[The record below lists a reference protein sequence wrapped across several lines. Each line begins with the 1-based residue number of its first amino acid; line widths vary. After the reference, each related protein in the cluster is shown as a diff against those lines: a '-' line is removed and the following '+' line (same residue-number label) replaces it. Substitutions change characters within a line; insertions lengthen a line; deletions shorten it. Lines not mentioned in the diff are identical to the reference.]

1 MKISRKARKLLSVVL
16 TVVLAIGTF
25 QFAPGVRTIAKAAD
39 APEAGQSYTLNFAKA
54 FSEKTQLNG
63 YTSEDGV
70 FKVISEN
77 DKAYWHDGQ
86 HGAALYNG
94 DKIEVKVAG
103 GADISLGLCK
113 YGHATSFK
121 ITDAEGKEIGST
133 SGKAT
138 TDSDVE
144 KVSYSGEAATLTIT
158 CVGDGEAYLHSVTV
172 ENYAKAGEAE
182 SFTMMLDDIAKDGVV
197 ATGDYKYGES
207 TLTLV
212 GQGETQYTV
221 KSGKKVTV
229 DGKEYDSYTA
239 GKRHA
244 DSNNIPTI
252 PVAGDGTLTI
262 FTPAAKGTLTVYFNS
277 SSFLR
282 VHDYNTADGSKNGYT
297 DTDTGITSYT
307 FAVIPG
313 HTYVMSTTGKTNN
326 MFYAGYQYIV
336 DKEVSVPVKFNNVD
350 AKVSDSLEVS
360 VVDANLGGSE
370 IKLTDG
376 ANADLL
382 EGHTYKLST
391 NDGGVRAA
399 VGDSDT
405 FTVTGEAIVVSLYD
419 VPDVTVE
426 GKITGTPEGTVTE
439 LSLVNMVNGREYKAT
454 VSGDTYTCT
463 LKPGE
468 YNTNVVTTNGGV
480 THDRVSV
487 KTEGTTVN
495 EVYVELPAKEA
506 EPAAFKSEINVPEDY
521 ATLNE
526 ASDAIL
532 NMQDRPEGE
541 AGRVTINL
549 NTDIFEQTVMAAPY
563 VTLKGNN
570 HTISWYY
577 GVGTNYYS
585 VDPVTG
591 LYNEVLARDKYSYAE
606 GNGSLWGG
614 VFIVRGNNFIAE
626 DTTFKNTYN
635 YEVTEAEKTDIAG
648 STLAVDRLAE
658 NADVTA
664 YVYKERSNA
673 FYIDADNIECYNC
686 KILSSQDTLGRNGS
700 ANYNY
705 HTYFR
710 DCVIGGNVD
719 YICGEFAA
727 VFDNC
732 ELQWKT
738 YKDDEKDAAKNN
750 AKLGY
755 ITAAKTSPYV
765 FRDCKVTTDG
775 VSTGTVTGYYG
786 RTWGASSNVTFIRTQ
801 TNGYIL
807 EAGWGEMSTGDG
819 KTAIF
824 KEYAN
829 LSGENAFVSN
839 GEFSKADNQ
848 TEAAVADYIETDKV
862 SAVNTVLGWIP
873 VHYAYDIK
881 PVEVVTPAE
890 SDVKAVEVSDD
901 VKFVDENN
909 NGVATGSVSIA
920 KETASEEQVAA
931 VKEAAAS
938 AENVNITDKAEIVDI
953 SLKNEEGNVI
963 KLSNGT
969 LKISLKKDADV
980 DYTKY
985 TVVVY
990 HLKDDNTLEKLDV
1003 TVSDDAISFVTGG
1016 LSPFVIDYVEVQS
1029 GDDNTPSKPDSGNTG
1044 DNTPSKP
1051 DSGNTG
1057 DNTPSK
1063 PDSGNTGDNTPSKPD
1078 SGNTGD
1084 NTPSKPDSGNTGDNT
1099 PSKPDSGNTGD
1110 NTSSTPDAGNTTE
1123 TPSTAETTGSTTDTT
1138 ATAPKTA
1145 DTAPVALY
1153 LLLVFAAM
1161 MACTTVVTKK
1171 RVR

>member
-1 MKISRKARKLLSVVL
+1 MKIGRKAKKLLAVVL
-16 TVVLAIGTF
+16 TFVLAIGTF
-25 QFAPGVRTIAKAAD
+25 QFAPGVRTIAKAAG
-39 APEAGQSYTLNFAKA
+39 APEAGKSYVLDFTKLY
-54 FSEKTQLNG
+54 STKTQLNG
-63 YTSEDGV
+63 YTSDDGV
-70 FKVISEN
+70 FKVISEA

-86 HGAALYNG
+86 HGAAVYNG

-103 GADISLGLCK
+103 SAEIALTLCK
-113 YGHATSFK
+113 YGSGTAFK
-121 ITDAEGKEIGST
+121 VTDASGKEVGST
-133 SGKAT
+133 SGKSDADAGSQSISYNGDAT
-138 TDSDVE
+138 
-144 KVSYSGEAATLTIT
+144 TLTIT
-158 CVGDGEAYLHSVTV
+158 CEASGEAYLHSVMV
-172 ENYAKAGEAE
+172 NNFAKSDKVE
-182 SFTMMLDDIAKDGVV
+182 SFTLMLDDIAKEDVV
-197 ATGDYKYGES
+197 ATGDYKYGDS

-221 KSGKKVTV
+221 KPGKTVTV
-229 DGKEYDSYTA
+229 DGKEYNSYTA

-252 PVAGDGTLTI
+252 PGQGDGTLTI
-262 FTPAAKGTLTVYFNS
+262 FTPAAKGTMTVYFS
-277 SSFLR
+277 STSFLR
-282 VHDYNTADGSKNGYT
+282 IHDYNTADGSKNGYT
-297 DTDTGITSYT
+297 DTETSINSYT

-326 MFYAGYQYIV
+326 MFYAGYKYIV
-336 DKEVSVPVKFNNVD
+336 DKEVSVPVKFENVN
-350 AKVSDSLEVS
+350 AKLSDSLEIS
-360 VVDANLGGSE
+360 VVDANLGGNA
-370 IKLTDG
+370 IKLKDG

-382 EGHTYKLST
+382 EGHEYKLST

-405 FTVTGEAIVVSLYD
+405 FTATGEAIVVSLYD

-426 GKITGTPEGTVTE
+426 GKITGTPEGTVKE
-439 LSLVNMVNGREYKAT
+439 LSLTNMVNGRAYKAT
-454 VSGDTYTCT
+454 VSGDSYTCT

-468 YNTNVVTTNGGV
+468 YNTSVVTTNGGV

-506 EPAAFKSEINVPEDY
+506 EPVAFKSELNVPGDY

-532 NMQDRPEGE
+532 RMQDRPEGE

-549 NTDIFEQTVMAAPY
+549 KADIFEQTVMAAPY

-577 GVGTNYYS
+577 GVGTYYYS

-591 LYNEVLARDKYSYAE
+591 LYNEVLARDKYSYVE

-614 VFIVRGNNFIAE
+614 VFIVRGDNFIAE

-635 YEVTEAEKTDIAG
+635 YELTEAEKTDIAG
-648 STLAVDRLAE
+648 TTLSVNRLAKD
-658 NADVTA
+658 ADVTA

-673 FYIDADNIECYNC
+673 FYIEADNIECYNC

-700 ANYNY
+700 KNNNY
-705 HTYFR
+705 HTYFNN
-710 DCVIGGNVD
+710 CVIGGNVD

-765 FRDCKVTTDG
+765 FRNCKVTTDG
-775 VSTGTVTGYYG
+775 VSTGAVSGYYG
-786 RTWGASSNVTFIRTQ
+786 RTWGAGSNATFIGTQ
-801 TNGYIL
+801 TNGYVL
-807 EAGWGEMSTGDG
+807 EDGWGEMSTGDG
-819 KTAIF
+819 TSAIF
-824 KEYAN
+824 KEYN
-829 LSGENAFVSN
+829 NVSGENAFVTK
-839 GEFSKADNQ
+839 GQFSKAENQ
-848 TEAAVADYIETDKV
+848 SAEAVADYIESANV

-873 VHYAYDIK
+873 AHYAYDVK
-881 PVEVVTPAE
+881 PVEIVTPTE
-890 SDVKAVEVSDD
+890 SGIAAVEVSKEA
-901 VKFVDENN
+901 KFVDESGK
-909 NGVATGSVSIA
+909 GVATGSVAAIEKA
-920 KETASEEQVAA
+920 ASEEQVAA
-931 VKEAAAS
+931 VKEAAAN
-938 AENVNITDKAEIVDI
+938 AEDIKLTDKAQIIDI
-953 SLKNEEGNVI
+953 SLSNKDGSVV

-969 LKISLKKDADV
+969 LKISLKKNADI

-985 TVVVY
+985 AVVVY

-1016 LSPFVIDYVEVQS
+1016 LSPFVIDYVEVESAS
-1029 GDDNTPSKPDSGNTG
+1029 G
-1044 DNTPSKP
+1044 
-1051 DSGNTG
+1051 
-1057 DNTPSK
+1057 
-1063 PDSGNTGDNTPSKPD
+1063 
-1078 SGNTGD
+1078 
-1084 NTPSKPDSGNTGDNT
+1084 
-1099 PSKPDSGNTGD
+1099 
-1110 NTSSTPDAGNTTE
+1110 
-1123 TPSTAETTGSTTDTT
+1123 TDTT
-1138 ATAPKTA
+1138 ITEDATVTAPTTGDA
-1145 DTAPVALY
+1145 APVAIY
-1153 LLLVFAAM
+1153 LLLAVMAIM
-1161 MACTTVVTKK
+1161 MACTVAGKK
-1171 RVR
+1171 RIR

>member
-138 TDSDVE
+138 TDGDVE

-1099 PSKPDSGNTGD
+1099 
-1110 NTSSTPDAGNTTE
+1110 SSTPDAGNTTE

>member
-1 MKISRKARKLLSVVL
+1 MKIGRKAKKLLAVVL
-16 TVVLAIGTF
+16 TFVLAIGTF
-25 QFAPGVRTIAKAAD
+25 QFAPGVRTIAKAAG
-39 APEAGQSYTLNFAKA
+39 APEAGKSYVLDFTKLY
-54 FSEKTQLNG
+54 STKTQLNG

-70 FKVISEN
+70 FKVISDA

-86 HGAALYNG
+86 HGAAVYNG

-103 GADISLGLCK
+103 SAEIALTLCK
-113 YGHATSFK
+113 YGKGTAFK
-121 ITDAEGKEIGST
+121 VTDASGKEVGST
-133 SGKAT
+133 SGKSASDAESQSISYNGDAT
-138 TDSDVE
+138 
-144 KVSYSGEAATLTIT
+144 TLTIT
-158 CVGDGEAYLHSVTV
+158 CEASGEAYLHSVTV
-172 ENYAKAGEAE
+172 NNFAKSDKAE
-182 SFTMMLDDIAKDGVV
+182 SFTLMLDDIAKEDVV
-197 ATGDYKYGES
+197 ATGDYKYGDS

-221 KSGKKVTV
+221 KSGKTVTV
-229 DGKEYDSYTA
+229 DGKEYNSYTA

-252 PVAGDGTLTI
+252 PGQGDGTLTI
-262 FTPAAKGTLTVYFNS
+262 FTPAAKGTMTVYFS
-277 SSFLR
+277 STSFLR
-282 VHDYNTADGSKNGYT
+282 IHDYNTADGSKNGYT
-297 DTDTGITSYT
+297 DTETSINSYT

-326 MFYAGYQYIV
+326 MFYAGYKYIV

-350 AKVSDSLEVS
+350 AKLTDSLEIS
-360 VVDANLGGSE
+360 VVDANLGGNA
-370 IKLTDG
+370 IKLKNGT
-376 ANADLL
+376 NADLL
-382 EGHTYKLST
+382 EGHEYKLST

-405 FTVTGEAIVVSLYD
+405 FTATGEAIVVSLYD

-426 GKITGTPEGTVTE
+426 GKITGTPEGTVKE
-439 LSLVNMVNGREYKAT
+439 LSLTNMVNGRSYKAT
-454 VSGDTYTCT
+454 VSGDSYTCT

-468 YNTNVVTTNGGV
+468 YNTSVVTTNGGV

-506 EPAAFKSEINVPEDY
+506 EPVAFKSELNVPGDY

-532 NMQDRPEGE
+532 RMQDRPEGE

-549 NTDIFEQTVMAAPY
+549 KADIFEQTVMAAPY

-577 GVGTNYYS
+577 GVGTYYYS

-591 LYNEVLARDKYSYAE
+591 LYNEVLARDKYSYVE

-614 VFIVRGNNFIAE
+614 VFIVRGDNFIAE

-648 STLAVDRLAE
+648 TTLSVNRLAKD
-658 NADVTA
+658 ADVTA

-673 FYIDADNIECYNC
+673 FYIEADNIECYNC

-700 ANYNY
+700 KNNNY
-705 HTYFR
+705 HTYFNN
-710 DCVIGGNVD
+710 CVIGGNVD

-765 FRDCKVTTDG
+765 FRNCKVTTDG
-775 VSTGTVTGYYG
+775 VSTGAVSGYYG
-786 RTWGASSNVTFIRTQ
+786 RTWGAGSNATFIGTQ
-801 TNGYIL
+801 TNGYVL
-807 EAGWGEMSTGDG
+807 EDGWGEMSTGDG
-819 KTAIF
+819 TSAIF
-824 KEYAN
+824 KEYN
-829 LSGENAFVSN
+829 NVSGENAFVTK
-839 GEFSKADNQ
+839 GQFSKAENKSA
-848 TEAAVADYIETDKV
+848 EAVADYIESANV

-873 VHYAYDIK
+873 AHYAYDVK
-881 PVEVVTPAE
+881 PVEIVTPTE
-890 SDVKAVEVSDD
+890 SGIAAVEVSKEA
-901 VKFVDENN
+901 KFVDESGK
-909 NGVATGSVSIA
+909 GVATGSVTAIEKA
-920 KETASEEQVAA
+920 ASEEQVAA
-931 VKEAAAS
+931 VKEAAAN
-938 AENVNITDKAEIVDI
+938 AEDIKLTDKAQIIDI
-953 SLKNEEGNVI
+953 SLSNKDGSVV

-969 LKISLKKDADV
+969 LKISLKKNADI

-985 TVVVY
+985 AVVVY

-1016 LSPFVIDYVEVQS
+1016 LSPFVIDYVEVESAS
-1029 GDDNTPSKPDSGNTG
+1029 GADTTITEDATVTAPTTG
-1044 DNTPSKP
+1044 D
-1051 DSGNTG
+1051 
-1057 DNTPSK
+1057 
-1063 PDSGNTGDNTPSKPD
+1063 
-1078 SGNTGD
+1078 
-1084 NTPSKPDSGNTGDNT
+1084 
-1099 PSKPDSGNTGD
+1099 
-1110 NTSSTPDAGNTTE
+1110 A
-1123 TPSTAETTGSTTDTT
+1123 
-1138 ATAPKTA
+1138 
-1145 DTAPVALY
+1145 APVAIY
-1153 LLLVFAAM
+1153 LLLAVMAIM
-1161 MACTTVVTKK
+1161 MACTVAGKK
-1171 RVR
+1171 RIR

>member
-1 MKISRKARKLLSVVL
+1 MKIGRKAKKLLAVVL
-16 TVVLAIGTF
+16 TFVLAIGTF
-25 QFAPGVRTIAKAAD
+25 QFAPGVRTIAKAAG
-39 APEAGQSYTLNFAKA
+39 APEAGKSYVLDFTKLY
-54 FSEKTQLNG
+54 STKTQLNG
-63 YTSEDGV
+63 YTSDDGV
-70 FKVISEN
+70 FKVISEA

-86 HGAALYNG
+86 HGAAVYNG

-103 GADISLGLCK
+103 SAEIALTLCK
-113 YGHATSFK
+113 YGSGTAFK
-121 ITDAEGKEIGST
+121 VTDASGKEVGST
-133 SGKAT
+133 SGKSDADAGSQSISYNGDAT
-138 TDSDVE
+138 
-144 KVSYSGEAATLTIT
+144 TLTIT
-158 CVGDGEAYLHSVTV
+158 CEASGEAYLHSVMV
-172 ENYAKAGEAE
+172 NNFAKSDKVE
-182 SFTMMLDDIAKDGVV
+182 SFTLMLDDIAKEDVV
-197 ATGDYKYGES
+197 ATGDYKYGDS

-221 KSGKKVTV
+221 KPGKTVTV
-229 DGKEYDSYTA
+229 DGKEYNSYTA

-252 PVAGDGTLTI
+252 PGQGDGTLTI
-262 FTPAAKGTLTVYFNS
+262 FTPAAKGTMTVYFS
-277 SSFLR
+277 STSFLR
-282 VHDYNTADGSKNGYT
+282 IHDYNTADGSKNGYT
-297 DTDTGITSYT
+297 DTETSINSYT

-326 MFYAGYQYIV
+326 MFYAGYKYIV
-336 DKEVSVPVKFNNVD
+336 DKEVSVPVKFDNVD
-350 AKVSDSLEVS
+350 AKLSDSLEIS
-360 VVDANLGGSE
+360 VVDANLGGNA
-370 IKLTDG
+370 IKLKDG

-382 EGHTYKLST
+382 EGHEYKLST

-405 FTVTGEAIVVSLYD
+405 FTATGEAIVVSLYD

-439 LSLVNMVNGREYKAT
+439 LSLTNMVNGRAYKAT
-454 VSGDTYTCT
+454 VSGDSYTCT

-468 YNTNVVTTNGGV
+468 YNTSVVTTNGGV

-506 EPAAFKSEINVPEDY
+506 EPVAFKSELNVPGDY

-532 NMQDRPEGE
+532 RMQDRPEGE

-549 NTDIFEQTVMAAPY
+549 KADIFEQTVMAAPY

-577 GVGTNYYS
+577 GVGTYYYS

-591 LYNEVLARDKYSYAE
+591 LYNEVLARDKYSYVE

-614 VFIVRGNNFIAE
+614 VFIVRGDNFIAE

-635 YEVTEAEKTDIAG
+635 YELTEAEKTDIAG
-648 STLAVDRLAE
+648 TTLSVDRLAKD
-658 NADVTA
+658 ADVTA

-673 FYIDADNIECYNC
+673 FYIEADNIECYNC

-700 ANYNY
+700 KNNNY
-705 HTYFR
+705 HTYFNN
-710 DCVIGGNVD
+710 CVIGGNVD

-765 FRDCKVTTDG
+765 FRNCKVTTDG
-775 VSTGTVTGYYG
+775 VSTGAVSGYYG
-786 RTWGASSNVTFIRTQ
+786 RTWGAGSNATFIGTQ
-801 TNGYIL
+801 TNGYVL
-807 EAGWGEMSTGDG
+807 EDGWGEMSKGDG
-819 KTAIF
+819 TSAIF
-824 KEYAN
+824 KEYN
-829 LSGENAFVSN
+829 NVSGENAFVTK
-839 GEFSKADNQ
+839 GQFSKAENQ
-848 TEAAVADYIETDKV
+848 SVEAVADYIESANV

-873 VHYAYDIK
+873 AHYAYDVK
-881 PVEVVTPAE
+881 PVEIVTPTE
-890 SDVKAVEVSDD
+890 SGIAAVEVSKEA
-901 VKFVDENN
+901 KFVDESGK
-909 NGVATGSVSIA
+909 GVATGSVTAIE
-920 KETASEEQVAA
+920 KDASEEQVAA
-931 VKEAAAS
+931 VKEAAAN
-938 AENVNITDKAEIVDI
+938 AENIKLTDKAQIIDI
-953 SLKNEEGNVI
+953 SLSNKDGSVV

-969 LKISLKKDADV
+969 LKISLKKNADI

-985 TVVVY
+985 AVVVY

-1016 LSPFVIDYVEVQS
+1016 LSPFVIDYVEVETAS
-1029 GDDNTPSKPDSGNTG
+1029 G
-1044 DNTPSKP
+1044 
-1051 DSGNTG
+1051 
-1057 DNTPSK
+1057 
-1063 PDSGNTGDNTPSKPD
+1063 
-1078 SGNTGD
+1078 
-1084 NTPSKPDSGNTGDNT
+1084 
-1099 PSKPDSGNTGD
+1099 
-1110 NTSSTPDAGNTTE
+1110 
-1123 TPSTAETTGSTTDTT
+1123 TDTT
-1138 ATAPKTA
+1138 ITEDATVTAPTTGDA
-1145 DTAPVALY
+1145 APVAIY
-1153 LLLVFAAM
+1153 LLLAVMAIM
-1161 MACTTVVTKK
+1161 MACTVAGKK
-1171 RVR
+1171 RIR

>member
-39 APEAGQSYTLNFAKA
+39 VPEAGQSYTLNFAKA

-138 TDSDVE
+138 TDGDVE

-454 VSGDTYTCT
+454 VSGDTYTCS

-468 YNTNVVTTNGGV
+468 YNTNVVTTNGGI

-700 ANYNY
+700 TNYNY

-738 YKDDEKDAAKNN
+738 YKDNEKDAAKNN

-801 TNGYIL
+801 TNGYVL

-1057 DNTPSK
+1057 DNT
-1063 PDSGNTGDNTPSKPD
+1063 
-1078 SGNTGD
+1078 
-1084 NTPSKPDSGNTGDNT
+1084 
-1099 PSKPDSGNTGD
+1099 
-1110 NTSSTPDAGNTTE
+1110 SSTPDAGNTTE

>member
-138 TDSDVE
+138 TDGDVE

-454 VSGDTYTCT
+454 VSGDTYTCS

-468 YNTNVVTTNGGV
+468 YNTNVVTTNGGI

-686 KILSSQDTLGRNGS
+686 KILSSQDTLGRNSS

-1099 PSKPDSGNTGD
+1099 
-1110 NTSSTPDAGNTTE
+1110 SSTPDAGNTTE

>member
-1 MKISRKARKLLSVVL
+1 MKSGRKAKKLLAVVL

-25 QFAPGVRTIAKAAD
+25 QIAPGVRTIAKAAG
-39 APEAGQSYTLNFAKA
+39 APEAGKSYVLDFTKLY
-54 FSEKTQLNG
+54 STKTQLNG
-63 YTSEDGV
+63 YTSDDGV
-70 FKVISEN
+70 FKVISEA

-86 HGAALYNG
+86 HGAAVYNG

-103 GADISLGLCK
+103 SAEIALTLCK
-113 YGHATSFK
+113 YGSGTAFK
-121 ITDAEGKEIGST
+121 VTDASGKEVGST
-133 SGKAT
+133 SGKA
-138 TDSDVE
+138 DADAGSQSI
-144 KVSYSGEAATLTIT
+144 SYNGDATTLTIT
-158 CVGDGEAYLHSVTV
+158 CEASGEAYLHSVMV
-172 ENYAKAGEAE
+172 NNFAKSDKVE
-182 SFTMMLDDIAKDGVV
+182 SFTLMLDDIAKEDVV
-197 ATGDYKYGES
+197 ATGDYKYGDS

-221 KSGKKVTV
+221 KPGKTVTV
-229 DGKEYDSYTA
+229 DGKEYNSYTA

-252 PVAGDGTLTI
+252 PGQGDGTLTI
-262 FTPAAKGTLTVYFNS
+262 FTPAAKGTMTVYFS
-277 SSFLR
+277 STSFLR
-282 VHDYNTADGSKNGYT
+282 IHDYNTADGSKNGYT
-297 DTDTGITSYT
+297 DTETSINSYT

-326 MFYAGYQYIV
+326 MFYAGYKYIV

-350 AKVSDSLEVS
+350 AKLTDSLEIS
-360 VVDANLGGSE
+360 VVDANLGGNV
-370 IKLTDG
+370 IKLKDG
-376 ANADLL
+376 TNADLL
-382 EGHTYKLST
+382 EGHEYKLST

-405 FTVTGEAIVVSLYD
+405 FTATGEAIVVSLYD

-426 GKITGTPEGTVTE
+426 GKITGTPEGTVKE
-439 LSLVNMVNGREYKAT
+439 LSLTNMVNGRSYKAT
-454 VSGDTYTCT
+454 VSGDSYTCT

-468 YNTNVVTTNGGV
+468 YNTSVVTTNGGV

-506 EPAAFKSEINVPEDY
+506 EPVAFKSELNVPGDY

-532 NMQDRPEGE
+532 RMQDRPEGE

-549 NTDIFEQTVMAAPY
+549 KADIFEQTVMAAPY

-577 GVGTNYYS
+577 GVGTYYYS

-591 LYNEVLARDKYSYAE
+591 LYNEVLARDKYSYVE

-614 VFIVRGNNFIAE
+614 VFIVRGDNFIAE

-635 YEVTEAEKTDIAG
+635 YELTEAEKTDIAG
-648 STLAVDRLAE
+648 TTLSVNRLAKD
-658 NADVTA
+658 ADVTA

-673 FYIDADNIECYNC
+673 FYIEADNIECYNC

-700 ANYNY
+700 KNNNY
-705 HTYFR
+705 HTYFSN
-710 DCVIGGNVD
+710 CVIGGNVD
-719 YICGEFAA
+719 YICGEFSA

-765 FRDCKVTTDG
+765 FRNCKVTTDG
-775 VSTGTVTGYYG
+775 VSTGAVSGYYG
-786 RTWGASSNVTFIRTQ
+786 RTWGAGSNATFIGTQ
-801 TNGYIL
+801 TNGYVL
-807 EAGWGEMSTGDG
+807 EDGWGEMSTGDG
-819 KTAIF
+819 TSAIF
-824 KEYAN
+824 KEYN
-829 LSGENAFVSN
+829 NVSGENAFVTK
-839 GEFSKADNQ
+839 GQFSKAENQ
-848 TEAAVADYIETDKV
+848 SAEAVADYIESANV

-873 VHYAYDIK
+873 AHYAYDVK
-881 PVEVVTPAE
+881 PVEIVTPAE
-890 SDVKAVEVSDD
+890 SGIAAVEVSKEA
-901 VKFVDENN
+901 KFVDESGK
-909 NGVATGSVSIA
+909 GVATGSVTAIEKA
-920 KETASEEQVAA
+920 ASEEQVAA
-931 VKEAAAS
+931 VKEAVAN
-938 AENVNITDKAEIVDI
+938 AEDIKLTDKAQIIDI
-953 SLKNEEGNVI
+953 SLSNKDGSVV

-969 LKISLKKDADV
+969 LKISLKKNADI

-985 TVVVY
+985 AVVVY

-1016 LSPFVIDYVEVQS
+1016 LSPFVIDYVEVESAS
-1029 GDDNTPSKPDSGNTG
+1029 GADTTITEDATVTAPTTG
-1044 DNTPSKP
+1044 D
-1051 DSGNTG
+1051 
-1057 DNTPSK
+1057 
-1063 PDSGNTGDNTPSKPD
+1063 
-1078 SGNTGD
+1078 
-1084 NTPSKPDSGNTGDNT
+1084 
-1099 PSKPDSGNTGD
+1099 
-1110 NTSSTPDAGNTTE
+1110 A
-1123 TPSTAETTGSTTDTT
+1123 
-1138 ATAPKTA
+1138 
-1145 DTAPVALY
+1145 APVAIY
-1153 LLLVFAAM
+1153 LLLAVMAIM
-1161 MACTTVVTKK
+1161 MACTVAGKK
-1171 RVR
+1171 RIR

>member
-1 MKISRKARKLLSVVL
+1 MKIGRKAKKLLAVVL
-16 TVVLAIGTF
+16 TFVLAIGTF
-25 QFAPGVRTIAKAAD
+25 QFAPGVRTIAKAAG
-39 APEAGQSYTLNFAKA
+39 APEAGKSYVLDFTKLYSTKTL
-54 FSEKTQLNG
+54 LNG
-63 YTSEDGV
+63 YTSDDGV
-70 FKVISEN
+70 FKVISEA

-86 HGAALYNG
+86 HGAAVYNG

-103 GADISLGLCK
+103 SAEIALTLCK
-113 YGHATSFK
+113 YGSGTAFK
-121 ITDAEGKEIGST
+121 VTDASGKEVGST
-133 SGKAT
+133 SGKSDADAGSQSISYNGDAT
-138 TDSDVE
+138 
-144 KVSYSGEAATLTIT
+144 TLTIT
-158 CVGDGEAYLHSVTV
+158 CEASGEAYLHSVMV
-172 ENYAKAGEAE
+172 NNFAKSDKVE
-182 SFTMMLDDIAKDGVV
+182 SFTLMLDDIAKEDVV
-197 ATGDYKYGES
+197 ATGDYKYGDS

-221 KSGKKVTV
+221 KPGKTVTV
-229 DGKEYDSYTA
+229 DGKEYNSYTA

-252 PVAGDGTLTI
+252 PGQGDGTLTI
-262 FTPAAKGTLTVYFNS
+262 FTPAAKGTMTVYFS
-277 SSFLR
+277 STSFLR
-282 VHDYNTADGSKNGYT
+282 IHDYNTADGSKNGYT
-297 DTDTGITSYT
+297 DTETSINSYT

-326 MFYAGYQYIV
+326 MFYAGYKYIV
-336 DKEVSVPVKFNNVD
+336 DKEVSVPVKFENVN
-350 AKVSDSLEVS
+350 AKLSDSLEIS
-360 VVDANLGGSE
+360 VVDANLGGNA
-370 IKLTDG
+370 IKLKDG

-382 EGHTYKLST
+382 EGHEYKLST

-405 FTVTGEAIVVSLYD
+405 FTATGEAIVVSLYD

-439 LSLVNMVNGREYKAT
+439 LSLTNMVNGRSYKAT
-454 VSGDTYTCT
+454 VSGDSYTCT

-468 YNTNVVTTNGGV
+468 YNTSVVTTNGGV

-506 EPAAFKSEINVPEDY
+506 EPVAFKSELNVPGDY

-532 NMQDRPEGE
+532 RMQDRPEGE

-549 NTDIFEQTVMAAPY
+549 KADIFEQTVMAAPY

-577 GVGTNYYS
+577 GVGTYYYS

-591 LYNEVLARDKYSYAE
+591 LYNEVLARDKYSYVE

-614 VFIVRGNNFIAE
+614 VFIVRGDNFIAE

-635 YEVTEAEKTDIAG
+635 YELTEAEKTDIAG
-648 STLAVDRLAE
+648 TTLSVDRLAKD
-658 NADVTA
+658 ADVTA

-673 FYIDADNIECYNC
+673 FYIEADNIECYNC

-700 ANYNY
+700 KNNNY
-705 HTYFR
+705 HTYFNN
-710 DCVIGGNVD
+710 CVIGGNVD

-765 FRDCKVTTDG
+765 FRNCKVTTDG
-775 VSTGTVTGYYG
+775 VSTGAVSGYYG
-786 RTWGASSNVTFIRTQ
+786 RTWGAGSNATFIGTQ
-801 TNGYIL
+801 TNGYVL
-807 EAGWGEMSTGDG
+807 EDGWGEMSTGDG
-819 KTAIF
+819 TSAIF
-824 KEYAN
+824 KEYN
-829 LSGENAFVSN
+829 NVSGENAFVTK
-839 GEFSKADNQ
+839 GQFSKAENQ
-848 TEAAVADYIETDKV
+848 SAEAVADYIESANV

-873 VHYAYDIK
+873 AHYAYDVK
-881 PVEVVTPAE
+881 PVEIVTPTE
-890 SDVKAVEVSDD
+890 SGIAAVEVSKEA
-901 VKFVDENN
+901 KFVDESGK
-909 NGVATGSVSIA
+909 GVATGSVTAIEKA
-920 KETASEEQVAA
+920 ASEEQVAA
-931 VKEAAAS
+931 VKEAVAN
-938 AENVNITDKAEIVDI
+938 AEDIKLTDKAQIIDI
-953 SLKNEEGNVI
+953 SLSNKDGSVV

-969 LKISLKKDADV
+969 LKISLKKNADI

-985 TVVVY
+985 AVVVY

-1016 LSPFVIDYVEVQS
+1016 LSPFVIDYVEVESAS
-1029 GDDNTPSKPDSGNTG
+1029 GADTTITEDATVTAPTTG
-1044 DNTPSKP
+1044 D
-1051 DSGNTG
+1051 
-1057 DNTPSK
+1057 
-1063 PDSGNTGDNTPSKPD
+1063 
-1078 SGNTGD
+1078 
-1084 NTPSKPDSGNTGDNT
+1084 
-1099 PSKPDSGNTGD
+1099 
-1110 NTSSTPDAGNTTE
+1110 A
-1123 TPSTAETTGSTTDTT
+1123 
-1138 ATAPKTA
+1138 
-1145 DTAPVALY
+1145 APVAIY
-1153 LLLVFAAM
+1153 LLLAVMAIM
-1161 MACTTVVTKK
+1161 MACTVAGKK
-1171 RVR
+1171 RIR

>member
-138 TDSDVE
+138 TDGDVE

-873 VHYAYDIK
+873 VH
-881 PVEVVTPAE
+881 
-890 SDVKAVEVSDD
+890 
-901 VKFVDENN
+901 
-909 NGVATGSVSIA
+909 
-920 KETASEEQVAA
+920 
-931 VKEAAAS
+931 
-938 AENVNITDKAEIVDI
+938 
-953 SLKNEEGNVI
+953 
-963 KLSNGT
+963 
-969 LKISLKKDADV
+969 
-980 DYTKY
+980 
-985 TVVVY
+985 
-990 HLKDDNTLEKLDV
+990 
-1003 TVSDDAISFVTGG
+1003 
-1016 LSPFVIDYVEVQS
+1016 
-1029 GDDNTPSKPDSGNTG
+1029 
-1044 DNTPSKP
+1044 
-1051 DSGNTG
+1051 
-1057 DNTPSK
+1057 
-1063 PDSGNTGDNTPSKPD
+1063 
-1078 SGNTGD
+1078 
-1084 NTPSKPDSGNTGDNT
+1084 
-1099 PSKPDSGNTGD
+1099 
-1110 NTSSTPDAGNTTE
+1110 
-1123 TPSTAETTGSTTDTT
+1123 
-1138 ATAPKTA
+1138 
-1145 DTAPVALY
+1145 
-1153 LLLVFAAM
+1153 
-1161 MACTTVVTKK
+1161 
-1171 RVR
+1171 

>member
-1 MKISRKARKLLSVVL
+1 MKIGRKAKKLLAVVL
-16 TVVLAIGTF
+16 TFVLAIGTF
-25 QFAPGVRTIAKAAD
+25 QFAPGVRTIAKAAG
-39 APEAGQSYTLNFAKA
+39 APEAGKSYVLDFTKLY
-54 FSEKTQLNG
+54 STKTQLNG
-63 YTSEDGV
+63 YTSDDGV
-70 FKVISEN
+70 FKVISEA

-86 HGAALYNG
+86 HGAAVYNG

-103 GADISLGLCK
+103 SAEIALTLCK
-113 YGHATSFK
+113 YGSGTAFK
-121 ITDAEGKEIGST
+121 VTDASGKEVGST
-133 SGKAT
+133 SGKSDADAGSQSISYNGDAT
-138 TDSDVE
+138 
-144 KVSYSGEAATLTIT
+144 TLTIT
-158 CVGDGEAYLHSVTV
+158 CEASGEAYLHSVMV
-172 ENYAKAGEAE
+172 NNFAKSDKVE
-182 SFTMMLDDIAKDGVV
+182 SFTLMLDDIAKEDVV
-197 ATGDYKYGES
+197 ATGDYKYGDS

-221 KSGKKVTV
+221 KPGKTVTV
-229 DGKEYDSYTA
+229 DGKEYNSYTA

-252 PVAGDGTLTI
+252 PGQGDGTLTI
-262 FTPAAKGTLTVYFNS
+262 FTPAAKGTMTVYFS
-277 SSFLR
+277 STSFLR
-282 VHDYNTADGSKNGYT
+282 IHDYNTADGSKNGYT
-297 DTDTGITSYT
+297 DTETSINSYT

-326 MFYAGYQYIV
+326 MFYAGYKYIV
-336 DKEVSVPVKFNNVD
+336 DKEVSVPVKFENVN
-350 AKVSDSLEVS
+350 AKLSDSLEIS
-360 VVDANLGGSE
+360 VVDANLGGNA
-370 IKLTDG
+370 IKLKDG

-382 EGHTYKLST
+382 EGHEYKLST

-405 FTVTGEAIVVSLYD
+405 FTATGEAIVVSLYD

-439 LSLVNMVNGREYKAT
+439 LSLTNMVNGRAYKAT
-454 VSGDTYTCT
+454 VSGDSYTCT

-468 YNTNVVTTNGGV
+468 YNTSVVTTNGGV

-506 EPAAFKSEINVPEDY
+506 EPVAFKSELNVPGDY

-532 NMQDRPEGE
+532 RMQDRPEGE

-549 NTDIFEQTVMAAPY
+549 KADIFEQTVMAAPY

-577 GVGTNYYS
+577 GVGTYYYS

-591 LYNEVLARDKYSYAE
+591 LYNEVLARDKYSYVE

-614 VFIVRGNNFIAE
+614 VFIVRGDNFIAE

-635 YEVTEAEKTDIAG
+635 YELTEAEKTDIAG
-648 STLAVDRLAE
+648 TTLSVDRLAKD
-658 NADVTA
+658 ADVTA

-673 FYIDADNIECYNC
+673 FYIEADNIECYNC

-700 ANYNY
+700 KNNNY
-705 HTYFR
+705 HTYFNN
-710 DCVIGGNVD
+710 CVIGGNVD

-738 YKDDEKDAAKNN
+738 YKNDEKDAAKNN

-765 FRDCKVTTDG
+765 FRNCKVTTDG
-775 VSTGTVTGYYG
+775 VSTGAVSGYYG
-786 RTWGASSNVTFIRTQ
+786 RTWGAGSNATFIGTQ
-801 TNGYIL
+801 TNGYVL
-807 EAGWGEMSTGDG
+807 EDGWGEMSTGDG
-819 KTAIF
+819 TSAIF
-824 KEYAN
+824 KEYN
-829 LSGENAFVSN
+829 NVSGENAFVTK
-839 GEFSKADNQ
+839 GQFSKAENQ
-848 TEAAVADYIETDKV
+848 SAEAVADYIESANV

-873 VHYAYDIK
+873 AHYAYDVK
-881 PVEVVTPAE
+881 PVEIVTPTE
-890 SDVKAVEVSDD
+890 SGIAAVEVSKEA
-901 VKFVDENN
+901 KFVDESGK
-909 NGVATGSVSIA
+909 GVATGSVTAIEKA
-920 KETASEEQVAA
+920 ASEEQVAA
-931 VKEAAAS
+931 VKEAVAN
-938 AENVNITDKAEIVDI
+938 AEDIKLTDKAQIIDI
-953 SLKNEEGNVI
+953 SLSNKDGSVV

-969 LKISLKKDADV
+969 LKISLKKNADI

-985 TVVVY
+985 AVVVY

-1016 LSPFVIDYVEVQS
+1016 LSPFVIDYVEVESAS
-1029 GDDNTPSKPDSGNTG
+1029 GADTTITEDATVTAPTTG
-1044 DNTPSKP
+1044 D
-1051 DSGNTG
+1051 
-1057 DNTPSK
+1057 
-1063 PDSGNTGDNTPSKPD
+1063 
-1078 SGNTGD
+1078 
-1084 NTPSKPDSGNTGDNT
+1084 
-1099 PSKPDSGNTGD
+1099 
-1110 NTSSTPDAGNTTE
+1110 A
-1123 TPSTAETTGSTTDTT
+1123 
-1138 ATAPKTA
+1138 
-1145 DTAPVALY
+1145 APVAIY
-1153 LLLVFAAM
+1153 LLLAVMAIM
-1161 MACTTVVTKK
+1161 MACTVAGKK
-1171 RVR
+1171 RIR

>member
-25 QFAPGVRTIAKAAD
+25 QFAPGVRTIAKAAG

-77 DKAYWHDGQ
+77 DKAYWHDGR

-103 GADISLGLCK
+103 DADISLGLCK

-138 TDSDVE
+138 TDGDVE

-454 VSGDTYTCT
+454 VSGDTYTCS

-468 YNTNVVTTNGGV
+468 YNTNVVTTNGGI

-1057 DNTPSK
+1057 DNT
-1063 PDSGNTGDNTPSKPD
+1063 
-1078 SGNTGD
+1078 
-1084 NTPSKPDSGNTGDNT
+1084 
-1099 PSKPDSGNTGD
+1099 
-1110 NTSSTPDAGNTTE
+1110 SSTPDAGNTTE

>member
-1 MKISRKARKLLSVVL
+1 MKIGRKAKKLLAVVL
-16 TVVLAIGTF
+16 TFVLAIGTF
-25 QFAPGVRTIAKAAD
+25 QFAPGVRTIAKAAG
-39 APEAGQSYTLNFAKA
+39 APEAGKSYVLDFTKLYSTKTL
-54 FSEKTQLNG
+54 LNG
-63 YTSEDGV
+63 YTSDDGV
-70 FKVISEN
+70 FKVISEA

-86 HGAALYNG
+86 HGAAVYNG

-103 GADISLGLCK
+103 SAEIALTLCK
-113 YGHATSFK
+113 YGSGTAFK
-121 ITDAEGKEIGST
+121 VTDASGKEVGST
-133 SGKAT
+133 SGKSDADAGSQSISYNGDAT
-138 TDSDVE
+138 
-144 KVSYSGEAATLTIT
+144 TLTIT
-158 CVGDGEAYLHSVTV
+158 CEASGEAYLHSVMV
-172 ENYAKAGEAE
+172 NNFAKSDKVE
-182 SFTMMLDDIAKDGVV
+182 SFTLMLDDIAKEDVV
-197 ATGDYKYGES
+197 ATGDYKYGDS

-221 KSGKKVTV
+221 KPGKTVTV
-229 DGKEYDSYTA
+229 DGKEYNSYTA

-252 PVAGDGTLTI
+252 PGQGDGTLTI
-262 FTPAAKGTLTVYFNS
+262 FTPAAKGTMTVYFS
-277 SSFLR
+277 STSFLR
-282 VHDYNTADGSKNGYT
+282 IHDYNTADGSKNGYT
-297 DTDTGITSYT
+297 DTETSINSYT

-326 MFYAGYQYIV
+326 MFYAGYKYIV
-336 DKEVSVPVKFNNVD
+336 DKEVSVPVKFENVD
-350 AKVSDSLEVS
+350 AKLSDSLEIS
-360 VVDANLGGSE
+360 VVDANLGGNA
-370 IKLTDG
+370 IKLKDG

-382 EGHTYKLST
+382 EGHEYKLST

-405 FTVTGEAIVVSLYD
+405 FTATGEAIVVSLYD

-439 LSLVNMVNGREYKAT
+439 LSLTNMVNGRSYKAT
-454 VSGDTYTCT
+454 VSGDSYTCT

-468 YNTNVVTTNGGV
+468 YNTSVVTTNGGV

-506 EPAAFKSEINVPEDY
+506 EPVAFKSELNVPGDY

-532 NMQDRPEGE
+532 RMQDRPEGE

-549 NTDIFEQTVMAAPY
+549 KADIFEQTVMAAPY

-577 GVGTNYYS
+577 GVGTYYYS

-591 LYNEVLARDKYSYAE
+591 LYNEVLARDKYSYVE

-614 VFIVRGNNFIAE
+614 VFIVRGDNFIAE

-635 YEVTEAEKTDIAG
+635 YELTEAEKTDIAG
-648 STLAVDRLAE
+648 TTLSVDRLAKD
-658 NADVTA
+658 ADVTA

-673 FYIDADNIECYNC
+673 FYIEADNIECYNC

-700 ANYNY
+700 KNNNY
-705 HTYFR
+705 HTYFNN
-710 DCVIGGNVD
+710 CVIGGNVD

-765 FRDCKVTTDG
+765 FRNCKVTTDG
-775 VSTGTVTGYYG
+775 VSTGAVSGYYG
-786 RTWGASSNVTFIRTQ
+786 RTWGAGSNATFIGTQ
-801 TNGYIL
+801 TNGYVL
-807 EAGWGEMSTGDG
+807 EDGWGEMSTGDG
-819 KTAIF
+819 TSAIF
-824 KEYAN
+824 KEYN
-829 LSGENAFVSN
+829 NVSGENAFVTK
-839 GEFSKADNQ
+839 GQFSKAENQ
-848 TEAAVADYIETDKV
+848 SAEAVADYIESANV

-873 VHYAYDIK
+873 AHYAYDVK
-881 PVEVVTPAE
+881 PVEIVTPTE
-890 SDVKAVEVSDD
+890 SGIAAVEVSKEA
-901 VKFVDENN
+901 KFVDESGK
-909 NGVATGSVSIA
+909 GVATGSVTAIEKA
-920 KETASEEQVAA
+920 ASEEQVAA
-931 VKEAAAS
+931 VKEAVAN
-938 AENVNITDKAEIVDI
+938 AEDIKLTDKAQIIDI
-953 SLKNEEGNVI
+953 SLSNKDGSVV

-969 LKISLKKDADV
+969 LKISLKKNADI

-985 TVVVY
+985 AVVVY

-1016 LSPFVIDYVEVQS
+1016 LSPFVIDYVEVESAS
-1029 GDDNTPSKPDSGNTG
+1029 GADTTITEDATVIAPTTG
-1044 DNTPSKP
+1044 D
-1051 DSGNTG
+1051 
-1057 DNTPSK
+1057 
-1063 PDSGNTGDNTPSKPD
+1063 
-1078 SGNTGD
+1078 
-1084 NTPSKPDSGNTGDNT
+1084 
-1099 PSKPDSGNTGD
+1099 
-1110 NTSSTPDAGNTTE
+1110 A
-1123 TPSTAETTGSTTDTT
+1123 
-1138 ATAPKTA
+1138 
-1145 DTAPVALY
+1145 APVAIY
-1153 LLLVFAAM
+1153 LLLAVMAIM
-1161 MACTTVVTKK
+1161 MACTVAGKK
-1171 RVR
+1171 RIR

>member
-1 MKISRKARKLLSVVL
+1 MKIGRKAKKLLAVVL
-16 TVVLAIGTF
+16 TFVLAIGTF
-25 QFAPGVRTIAKAAD
+25 QFAPGVRTIAKAAG
-39 APEAGQSYTLNFAKA
+39 APEAGKSYVLDFTKLY
-54 FSEKTQLNG
+54 STKTQLNG
-63 YTSEDGV
+63 YTSDDGV
-70 FKVISEN
+70 FKVISEA

-86 HGAALYNG
+86 HGAAVYNG

-103 GADISLGLCK
+103 SAEIALTLCK
-113 YGHATSFK
+113 YGSGTAFK
-121 ITDAEGKEIGST
+121 VTDASGKEVGSS
-133 SGKAT
+133 SGKSDADAGSQSISYNGDAT
-138 TDSDVE
+138 
-144 KVSYSGEAATLTIT
+144 TLTIT
-158 CVGDGEAYLHSVTV
+158 CEASGEAYLHSVMV
-172 ENYAKAGEAE
+172 NNFAKSDKVE
-182 SFTMMLDDIAKDGVV
+182 SFTLMLDDIAKEDVV
-197 ATGDYKYGES
+197 ATGDYKYGDS

-221 KSGKKVTV
+221 KPGKTVTV
-229 DGKEYDSYTA
+229 DGKEYNSYTA

-252 PVAGDGTLTI
+252 PGQGDGTLTI
-262 FTPAAKGTLTVYFNS
+262 FTPAAKGTMTVYFS
-277 SSFLR
+277 STSFLR
-282 VHDYNTADGSKNGYT
+282 IHDYNTADGSKNGYT
-297 DTDTGITSYT
+297 DTETGINSYT

-326 MFYAGYQYIV
+326 MFYAGYKYIV
-336 DKEVSVPVKFNNVD
+336 DKEVSVPVKFDNVD
-350 AKVSDSLEVS
+350 AKLSDSLEIS
-360 VVDANLGGSE
+360 VVDANLGGNA
-370 IKLTDG
+370 IKLKDG

-382 EGHTYKLST
+382 EGHEYKLST

-405 FTVTGEAIVVSLYD
+405 FTATGEAIVVSLYD

-426 GKITGTPEGTVTE
+426 GKITGTPEGTVKE
-439 LSLVNMVNGREYKAT
+439 LSLTNMVNGRAYKAT
-454 VSGDTYTCT
+454 VSGDSYTCT

-468 YNTNVVTTNGGV
+468 YNTSVVTTNGGV

-506 EPAAFKSEINVPEDY
+506 EPVAFKSELNVPGDY

-532 NMQDRPEGE
+532 RMQDRPEGE

-549 NTDIFEQTVMAAPY
+549 KADIFEQTVMAAPY

-577 GVGTNYYS
+577 GVGTYYYS

-591 LYNEVLARDKYSYAE
+591 LYNEVLARDKYSYVE

-614 VFIVRGNNFIAE
+614 VFIVRGDNFIAE

-635 YEVTEAEKTDIAG
+635 YELTEAEKTDIAG
-648 STLAVDRLAE
+648 TTLSVDRLAKD
-658 NADVTA
+658 ADVTA

-673 FYIDADNIECYNC
+673 FYIEADNIECYNC

-700 ANYNY
+700 KNNNY
-705 HTYFR
+705 HTYFNN
-710 DCVIGGNVD
+710 CVIGGNVD

-765 FRDCKVTTDG
+765 FRNCKVTTDG
-775 VSTGTVTGYYG
+775 VSTGAVSGYYG
-786 RTWGASSNVTFIRTQ
+786 RTWGAGSNATFIGTQ
-801 TNGYIL
+801 TNGYVL
-807 EAGWGEMSTGDG
+807 EDGWGEMSTGDG
-819 KTAIF
+819 TSAIF
-824 KEYAN
+824 KEYN
-829 LSGENAFVSN
+829 NVSGENAFVTK
-839 GEFSKADNQ
+839 GQFSKAENQ
-848 TEAAVADYIETDKV
+848 SAEAVADYIESANV

-873 VHYAYDIK
+873 AHYAYDVK
-881 PVEVVTPAE
+881 PVEIVTPTE
-890 SDVKAVEVSDD
+890 SGIAAVEVSKEA
-901 VKFVDENN
+901 KFVDESGK
-909 NGVATGSVSIA
+909 GVATGSVTAIEKA
-920 KETASEEQVAA
+920 ASEEQVAA
-931 VKEAAAS
+931 VKEAVAN
-938 AENVNITDKAEIVDI
+938 AEDIKLTDKAQIIDI
-953 SLKNEEGNVI
+953 SLSNKDGSVV

-969 LKISLKKDADV
+969 LKISLKKNADI

-985 TVVVY
+985 AVVVY

-1016 LSPFVIDYVEVQS
+1016 LSPFVIDYVEVESAS
-1029 GDDNTPSKPDSGNTG
+1029 GADTTITEDATVTAPTTG
-1044 DNTPSKP
+1044 D
-1051 DSGNTG
+1051 
-1057 DNTPSK
+1057 
-1063 PDSGNTGDNTPSKPD
+1063 
-1078 SGNTGD
+1078 
-1084 NTPSKPDSGNTGDNT
+1084 
-1099 PSKPDSGNTGD
+1099 
-1110 NTSSTPDAGNTTE
+1110 A
-1123 TPSTAETTGSTTDTT
+1123 
-1138 ATAPKTA
+1138 
-1145 DTAPVALY
+1145 APVAIY
-1153 LLLVFAAM
+1153 LLLAVMAIM
-1161 MACTTVVTKK
+1161 MACTVAGKK
-1171 RVR
+1171 RIR

>member
-77 DKAYWHDGQ
+77 DKAYWHDGR

-103 GADISLGLCK
+103 DADISLGLCK

-138 TDSDVE
+138 TDGDVE

-221 KSGKKVTV
+221 KPGKKVTV

-277 SSFLR
+277 TSFLR

-350 AKVSDSLEVS
+350 AKLSDSLEVS

-468 YNTNVVTTNGGV
+468 YNTNVVTTNGGI

-495 EVYVELPAKEA
+495 EVYIELPAKEA

-801 TNGYIL
+801 TNGYVL

-1057 DNTPSK
+1057 DNT
-1063 PDSGNTGDNTPSKPD
+1063 
-1078 SGNTGD
+1078 
-1084 NTPSKPDSGNTGDNT
+1084 
-1099 PSKPDSGNTGD
+1099 
-1110 NTSSTPDAGNTTE
+1110 SSTPDAGNTTE

>member
-1 MKISRKARKLLSVVL
+1 MKIGRKAKKLLAVVL
-16 TVVLAIGTF
+16 TFVLAIGTF
-25 QFAPGVRTIAKAAD
+25 QFAPGVRTIAKAAG
-39 APEAGQSYTLNFAKA
+39 APEAGKSYVLDFTKLY
-54 FSEKTQLNG
+54 STKTQLNG
-63 YTSEDGV
+63 YTSDDGV
-70 FKVISEN
+70 FKVISEA

-86 HGAALYNG
+86 HGAAVYNG

-103 GADISLGLCK
+103 SAEIALTLCK
-113 YGHATSFK
+113 YGSGTAFK
-121 ITDAEGKEIGST
+121 VTDASGKEVGST
-133 SGKAT
+133 SGKSDADAGSQSISYNGDAT
-138 TDSDVE
+138 
-144 KVSYSGEAATLTIT
+144 TLTIT
-158 CVGDGEAYLHSVTV
+158 CEASGEAYLHSVMV
-172 ENYAKAGEAE
+172 NNFAKSDKVE
-182 SFTMMLDDIAKDGVV
+182 SFTLMLDDIAKEDVV
-197 ATGDYKYGES
+197 ATGDYKYGDS

-221 KSGKKVTV
+221 KPGKTVTV
-229 DGKEYDSYTA
+229 DGKEYNSYTA

-252 PVAGDGTLTI
+252 PGQGDGTLTI
-262 FTPAAKGTLTVYFNS
+262 FTPAAKGTMTVYFS
-277 SSFLR
+277 STSFLR
-282 VHDYNTADGSKNGYT
+282 IHDYNTADGSKNGYT
-297 DTDTGITSYT
+297 DTETSINSYT

-326 MFYAGYQYIV
+326 MFYAGYKYIV
-336 DKEVSVPVKFNNVD
+336 DKEVSVPVKFENVN
-350 AKVSDSLEVS
+350 AKLSDSLEIS
-360 VVDANLGGSE
+360 VVDANLGGNA
-370 IKLTDG
+370 IKLKDG

-382 EGHTYKLST
+382 EGHEYKLST

-405 FTVTGEAIVVSLYD
+405 FTATGEAIVVSLYD

-439 LSLVNMVNGREYKAT
+439 LSLTNMVNGRAYKAT
-454 VSGDTYTCT
+454 VSGDSYTCT

-468 YNTNVVTTNGGV
+468 YNTSVVTTNGGV

-506 EPAAFKSEINVPEDY
+506 EPVAFKSELNVPGDY

-532 NMQDRPEGE
+532 RMQDRPEGE

-549 NTDIFEQTVMAAPY
+549 KADIFEQTVMAAPY

-577 GVGTNYYS
+577 GVGTYYYS

-591 LYNEVLARDKYSYAE
+591 LYNEVLARDKYSYVE

-614 VFIVRGNNFIAE
+614 VFIVRGDNFIAE

-635 YEVTEAEKTDIAG
+635 YELTEAEKTDIAG
-648 STLAVDRLAE
+648 TTLSVDRLAKD
-658 NADVTA
+658 ADVTA

-673 FYIDADNIECYNC
+673 FYIEADNIECYNC

-700 ANYNY
+700 KNNNY
-705 HTYFR
+705 HTYFNN
-710 DCVIGGNVD
+710 CVIGGNVD

-765 FRDCKVTTDG
+765 FRNCKVTTDG
-775 VSTGTVTGYYG
+775 VSTGAVSGYYG
-786 RTWGASSNVTFIRTQ
+786 RTWGAGSNATFIGTQ
-801 TNGYIL
+801 TNGYVL
-807 EAGWGEMSTGDG
+807 EDGWGEMSTGDG
-819 KTAIF
+819 TSAIF
-824 KEYAN
+824 KEYN
-829 LSGENAFVSN
+829 NVSGENAFVTK
-839 GEFSKADNQ
+839 GQFSKAENQ
-848 TEAAVADYIETDKV
+848 SAEAVADYIESANV
-862 SAVNTVLGWIP
+862 SVVNTVLGWIP
-873 VHYAYDIK
+873 AHYAYDVK
-881 PVEVVTPAE
+881 PVEIVTPTE
-890 SDVKAVEVSDD
+890 SGIAAVEVSKEA
-901 VKFVDENN
+901 KFVDESGK
-909 NGVATGSVSIA
+909 GVATGSVTAIEKA
-920 KETASEEQVAA
+920 ASEEQVAA
-931 VKEAAAS
+931 VKEAVAN
-938 AENVNITDKAEIVDI
+938 AEDIKLTDKAQIIDI
-953 SLKNEEGNVI
+953 SLSNKDGSVV

-969 LKISLKKDADV
+969 LKISLKKNADI

-985 TVVVY
+985 AVVVY

-1016 LSPFVIDYVEVQS
+1016 LSPFVIDYVEVESAS
-1029 GDDNTPSKPDSGNTG
+1029 G
-1044 DNTPSKP
+1044 
-1051 DSGNTG
+1051 
-1057 DNTPSK
+1057 
-1063 PDSGNTGDNTPSKPD
+1063 
-1078 SGNTGD
+1078 
-1084 NTPSKPDSGNTGDNT
+1084 
-1099 PSKPDSGNTGD
+1099 
-1110 NTSSTPDAGNTTE
+1110 
-1123 TPSTAETTGSTTDTT
+1123 TDTT
-1138 ATAPKTA
+1138 ITEDATVTAPTTGDA
-1145 DTAPVALY
+1145 APVAIY
-1153 LLLVFAAM
+1153 LLLAVMAIM
-1161 MACTTVVTKK
+1161 MACTVAGKK
-1171 RVR
+1171 RIR

>member
-1 MKISRKARKLLSVVL
+1 MKIGRKAKKLLAVVL
-16 TVVLAIGTF
+16 TFVLAIGTF
-25 QFAPGVRTIAKAAD
+25 QFAPGVRTIAKAAG
-39 APEAGQSYTLNFAKA
+39 APEAGKSYVLDFTKLY
-54 FSEKTQLNG
+54 STKTQLNG
-63 YTSEDGV
+63 YTSDDGV
-70 FKVISEN
+70 FKVISEA

-86 HGAALYNG
+86 HGAAVYNG

-103 GADISLGLCK
+103 SAEIALTLCK
-113 YGHATSFK
+113 YGSRTAFK
-121 ITDAEGKEIGST
+121 VTDASGKEVGST
-133 SGKAT
+133 SGKSDADAGSQSISYNGDAT
-138 TDSDVE
+138 
-144 KVSYSGEAATLTIT
+144 TLTIT
-158 CVGDGEAYLHSVTV
+158 CEASGEAYLHSVMV
-172 ENYAKAGEAE
+172 NNFAKSDKVE
-182 SFTMMLDDIAKDGVV
+182 SFTLMLDDIAKEDVV
-197 ATGDYKYGES
+197 ATGDYKYGDS

-221 KSGKKVTV
+221 KPGKTVTV
-229 DGKEYDSYTA
+229 DGKEYNSYTA

-252 PVAGDGTLTI
+252 PGQGDGTLTI
-262 FTPAAKGTLTVYFNS
+262 FTPAAKGTMTVYFS
-277 SSFLR
+277 STSFLR
-282 VHDYNTADGSKNGYT
+282 IHDYNTADGSKNGYT
-297 DTDTGITSYT
+297 DTETSINSYT

-326 MFYAGYQYIV
+326 MFYAGYKYIV

-350 AKVSDSLEVS
+350 AKLTDSLEIS
-360 VVDANLGGSE
+360 VVDANLGGNA
-370 IKLTDG
+370 IKLKDG
-376 ANADLL
+376 TNADLL
-382 EGHTYKLST
+382 EGHEYKLST

-405 FTVTGEAIVVSLYD
+405 FTATGEAIVVSLYD

-426 GKITGTPEGTVTE
+426 GKITGTPEGTVKE
-439 LSLVNMVNGREYKAT
+439 LSLTNMVNGRSYKAT
-454 VSGDTYTCT
+454 VSGDSYTCT

-468 YNTNVVTTNGGV
+468 YNTSVVTTNGGV

-506 EPAAFKSEINVPEDY
+506 EPVAFKSELNVPGDY

-532 NMQDRPEGE
+532 RMQDRPEGE

-549 NTDIFEQTVMAAPY
+549 KADIFEQTVMAAPY

-577 GVGTNYYS
+577 GVGTYYYS

-591 LYNEVLARDKYSYAE
+591 LYNEVLARDKYSYVE

-614 VFIVRGNNFIAE
+614 VFIVRGDNFIAE

-635 YEVTEAEKTDIAG
+635 YELTEAEKTDIAG
-648 STLAVDRLAE
+648 TTLSVDRLAKD
-658 NADVTA
+658 ADVTA

-673 FYIDADNIECYNC
+673 FYIEADNIECYNC

-700 ANYNY
+700 KNNNY
-705 HTYFR
+705 HTYFNN
-710 DCVIGGNVD
+710 CVIGGNVD

-765 FRDCKVTTDG
+765 FRNCKVTTDG
-775 VSTGTVTGYYG
+775 VSTGAVSGYYG
-786 RTWGASSNVTFIRTQ
+786 RTWGAGSNATFIGTQ
-801 TNGYIL
+801 TNGYVL
-807 EAGWGEMSTGDG
+807 EDGWGEMSTGDG
-819 KTAIF
+819 TSAIF
-824 KEYAN
+824 KEYN
-829 LSGENAFVSN
+829 NVSGENAFVTK
-839 GEFSKADNQ
+839 GQFSKAENQ
-848 TEAAVADYIETDKV
+848 SAEAVADYIESANV

-873 VHYAYDIK
+873 AHYAYDVK
-881 PVEVVTPAE
+881 PVEIVTPTE
-890 SDVKAVEVSDD
+890 SGIAAVEVSKEA
-901 VKFVDENN
+901 KFVDESGK
-909 NGVATGSVSIA
+909 GVATGSVTAIEKA
-920 KETASEEQVAA
+920 ASEEQVAA
-931 VKEAAAS
+931 VKEAVAN
-938 AENVNITDKAEIVDI
+938 AEDIKLTDKAQIIDI
-953 SLKNEEGNVI
+953 SLSNKDGSVV

-969 LKISLKKDADV
+969 LKISLKKNADI

-985 TVVVY
+985 AVVVY

-1016 LSPFVIDYVEVQS
+1016 LSPFVIDYVEVESAS
-1029 GDDNTPSKPDSGNTG
+1029 GADTTITEDATVTAPTTG
-1044 DNTPSKP
+1044 D
-1051 DSGNTG
+1051 
-1057 DNTPSK
+1057 
-1063 PDSGNTGDNTPSKPD
+1063 
-1078 SGNTGD
+1078 
-1084 NTPSKPDSGNTGDNT
+1084 
-1099 PSKPDSGNTGD
+1099 
-1110 NTSSTPDAGNTTE
+1110 A
-1123 TPSTAETTGSTTDTT
+1123 
-1138 ATAPKTA
+1138 
-1145 DTAPVALY
+1145 APVAIY
-1153 LLLVFAAM
+1153 LLLAVMAIM
-1161 MACTTVVTKK
+1161 MACTVAGKK
-1171 RVR
+1171 RIR